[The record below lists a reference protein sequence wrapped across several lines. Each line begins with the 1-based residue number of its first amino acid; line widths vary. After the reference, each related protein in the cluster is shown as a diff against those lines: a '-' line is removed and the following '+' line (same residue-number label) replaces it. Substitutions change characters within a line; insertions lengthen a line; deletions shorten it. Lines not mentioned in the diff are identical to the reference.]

1 MHSLDAKKFEFMT
14 LIQLKQEFVDHLS
27 ELYPKTEIE
36 TFYYWILEDVLNVQR
51 IQISL
56 NSQRNVG
63 ENELKLILSYLN
75 RLAKEEPIQYIL
87 GYTEFYGLT
96 FKVNPRVLI
105 PRPETEELVSWVID
119 DYKSKDPVEII
130 DIGTGSGCIAVSLQ
144 KRLHQHKISAIDVSK
159 TALEQAKKN
168 AELNKV
174 NLNFIQRDILKSDA
188 LPKNTRVIVSNPP
201 YVKSTE
207 KEQMKQ
213 NVLAH
218 EPHVALFVEDENP
231 FLFYEKIVELA
242 KLQPHSVIIYFEI
255 SQYLRKEF
263 EQLMQYLKINTVEFR
278 KDFKGN
284 DRMIKLLINSEK

>member
-1 MHSLDAKKFEFMT
+1 MHSLDAKKIEFMT
-14 LIQLKQEFVDHLS
+14 LIQLKQEFVDQLS
-27 ELYPKTEIE
+27 EQYPKREIE

-56 NSQRNVG
+56 NPQRNVG
-63 ENELKLILSYLN
+63 ENELKIILSYLN

-96 FKVNPRVLI
+96 FKVNPQVLI

-119 DYKSKDPVEII
+119 DYKSKDSVEII

-144 KRLHQHKISAIDVSK
+144 KHLRQHKISALDVSK

-174 NLNFIQRDILKSDA
+174 NLNFIQSDILKSDA

-242 KLQPHSVIIYFEI
+242 KLKTQPVIIYFEI

-284 DRMIKLLINSEK
+284 DRMVKLLINSEK